1 MATKISPQLDPPPV
15 RTAPAWRR
23 HVEPEALPTQ
33 TKPQREDADGW
44 FTRARRLV
52 KLAMQG
58 NDEELL
64 IGNTTAIS
72 WHLYHKYHLLGIV
85 DPGETRLFHLRKS
98 GNLNARPS
106 LESDQSEYLVVDLN
120 SRIQRVEIYRRQ
132 MGQFVEVYDM
142 RAA

>member
-15 RTAPAWRR
+15 RTAPTRR
-23 HVEPEALPTQ
+23 HVEPEAPPTQ
-33 TKPQREDADGW
+33 TKPQREDAGGW
-44 FTRARRLV
+44 FTRAKRLV

-58 NDEELL
+58 DDEELL

-72 WHLYHKYHLLGIV
+72 WHIYHKYHLLGIV
-85 DPGETRLFHLRKS
+85 DPGEMRLFHLRKS

-106 LESDQSEYLVVDLN
+106 LESDESEYLVVDLN
-120 SRIQRVEIYRRQ
+120 SHIQRVEIYRRQ
-132 MGQFVEVYDM
+132 MGQTIEVYDM

>member
-1 MATKISPQLDPPPV
+1 MAIKISSQIELPPV
-15 RTAPAWRR
+15 RTAPPWRR
-23 HVEPEALPTQ
+23 YTEPEAPPTQ

-44 FTRARRLV
+44 FTRVKKRV

-58 NDEELL
+58 DDEELL

-72 WHLYHKYHLLGIV
+72 WHIYHKYHLLGII
-85 DPGETRLFHLRKS
+85 DPGETRLFRLRKT

-106 LESDQSEYLVVDLN
+106 LESDESEYLIVDLN
-120 SRIQRVEIYRRQ
+120 AHIQRVQIYRRQ
-132 MGQFVEVYDM
+132 MGQAVEIYDM